1 MRVRDLKHGKLVSN
15 IGKRCKDFTWHCIVC
30 ESYRFLDDKGRFPHS
45 FDEVNNWA
53 APYRAADDLL
63 EAV

>member
-1 MRVRDLKHGKLVSN
+1 MKVKSLKHRLLVSN

-30 ESYRFLDDKGRFPHS
+30 ESYRFLDDNGRFPHS

-53 APYRAADDLL
+53 APFRAADDLL
-63 EAV
+63 EDV

>member
-1 MRVRDLKHGKLVSN
+1 LFSN

-30 ESYRFLDDKGRFPHS
+30 ESYRFLDDNGRFPHS

-53 APYRAADDLL
+53 APFRAADDLQGIL
-63 EAV
+63 